1 MSCIE
6 KATPPPPQ
14 ERHLYNPPD
23 CLRFISVSIEFFP
36 NHYSCKVNSSLC
48 TKNEQLVAM
57 LNNVGLNNVLSPT
70 CSMFSTILFSNFT
83 LDSVITIL
91 FNIVDNYK
99 QYVGRKH

>member
-6 KATPPPPQ
+6 KATPPPPPQ

-48 TKNEQLVAM
+48 TKNSTKILHRFKQQYHI
-57 LNNVGLNNVLSPT
+57 VGT
-70 CSMFSTILFSNFT
+70 GQI
-83 LDSVITIL
+83 
-91 FNIVDNYK
+91 Y
-99 QYVGRKH
+99 

>member
-48 TKNEQLVAM
+48 TKNESSIVPMEISSLYHVIVNSQ
-57 LNNVGLNNVLSPT
+57 
-70 CSMFSTILFSNFT
+70 SNR
-83 LDSVITIL
+83 
-91 FNIVDNYK
+91 DNLTRCYII
-99 QYVGRKH
+99 YTSIY